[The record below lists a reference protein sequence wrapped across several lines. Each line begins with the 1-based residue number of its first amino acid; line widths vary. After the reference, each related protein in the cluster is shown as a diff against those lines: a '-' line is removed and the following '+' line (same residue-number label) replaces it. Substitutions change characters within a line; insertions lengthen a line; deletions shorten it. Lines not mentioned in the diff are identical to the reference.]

1 MKKLLA
7 VILSV
12 ALLACVFAVPVRAVD
27 GNEKSNYLFMDKYYT
42 LYGGLILD
50 YNENEEMTD
59 ADKEQYYKELF
70 YHYDESG
77 EVDWAFVFCRTNWE
91 NPTEGYFHIGNR
103 LIFSAEAFV
112 PFSLA
117 YGVYDVADDRFYDIT
132 KVCKNEKYE
141 GIAEL
146 FEQVCDN
153 GFVEYNTSLVIGD
166 MNYDGFITVS
176 DANYLQKCLAGLEDY
191 PVTPE
196 LQMFIDQKVAGD
208 PNGGHITFDINDFY
222 DVNTDGTVSI
232 GDATKLQKISAE
244 FDD

>member
-12 ALLACVFAVPVRAVD
+12 ALLACVFAVPVSAVD
-27 GNEKSNYLFMDKYYT
+27 GNGKSTYLFMDKYYT

-112 PFSLA
+112 PFSLG
-117 YGVYDVADDRFYDIT
+117 YGIYDVADDKFYDISQVW
-132 KVCKNEKYE
+132 KDEKYSE
-141 GIAEL
+141 AVKL
-146 FEQVCDN
+146 FEKECDN
-153 GFVEYNTSLVIGD
+153 GFANFNTNLLIGD
-166 MNYDGFITVS
+166 MNNDGYITVS
-176 DANYLQKCLAGLEDY
+176 DATYLQKCLAGLEDY

-196 LQMFIDQKVAGD
+196 LQMFIDQKVAVD
-208 PNGGHITFDINDFY
+208 PNDLYVTFDINDFY